1 MRIDK
6 LDEKF
11 GLNVR
16 NLTDLTKEK
25 SISGALA

>member
-1 MRIDK
+1 MRIDT

-11 GLNVR
+11 GLNAR
-16 NLTDLTKEK
+16 NLIYLTKEK